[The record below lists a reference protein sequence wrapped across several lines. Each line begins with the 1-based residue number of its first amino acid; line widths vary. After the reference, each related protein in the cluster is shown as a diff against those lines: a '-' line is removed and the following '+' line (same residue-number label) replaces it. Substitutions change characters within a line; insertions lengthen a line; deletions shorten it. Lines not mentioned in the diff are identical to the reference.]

1 MSAFLGTPFPRS
13 LYFSGP
19 DVGFKFLHGFLSKKN
34 RRIPMKIKFW
44 GPPPSP
50 LNIALLGFF
59 RFFFE
64 NRRRGLA
71 KLLKLYK
78 VVILTEKETKNP
90 TCIARY

>member
-1 MSAFLGTPFPRS
+1 ML
-13 LYFSGP
+13 
-19 DVGFKFLHGFLSKKN
+19 DFKFLLGFLSNKK

-59 RFFFE
+59 KFFFE

-71 KLLKLYK
+71 RLLKLYK
-78 VVILTEKETKNP
+78 VVILTEKGDKNP
-90 TCIARY
+90 RYIASYLATS